1 MNYLKNYLIFILTI
15 VFFSACNLS
24 GKKSRANYQTKFVSG
39 STKNKIEI
47 VDFGGTGKPILFL
60 TGLGNSAYVF
70 ADFAPK
76 FCDKF
81 HVYVMSRRGFGG
93 SEQTTNGYSIDTL
106 SMDIL
111 AVTKAL
117 NFSKVILVGHSIAG
131 DEISKFASSYPDKVD
146 KVIYLD
152 AAFDRTNLM
161 AILGPHYPA
170 SPLPT
175 AIDSSSIE
183 RFKLYRAQNLG
194 VNLPEEEIRNISL
207 FSDDG
212 KYQKDVTPPRIQGQ
226 IISGIE
232 RPNYKDINCPALS
245 IYAIP
250 SSIYTMIPFYD
261 SLDTENKKK
270 ADTCFVKLKNYSKQQ
285 IAVFKKE
292 VKKGIVKEVK
302 EAHHCIFISNPVI
315 TENLIREF
323 LK

>member
-1 MNYLKNYLIFILTI
+1 MYYLKNYKIFIINIL
-15 VFFSACNLS
+15 FFSTCNLS
-24 GKKSRANYQTKFVSG
+24 CKKSRAHCTTKFVVG

-60 TGLGNSAYVF
+60 SGLGNSAHVF
-70 ADFAPK
+70 DNFAPK

-81 HVYVMSRRGFGG
+81 QVCAMSRRGFGG
-93 SEQTTNGYSIDTL
+93 SEQTTNGYRIDTL
-106 SMDIL
+106 SLDIL

-117 NFSKVILVGHSIAG
+117 NFRKVILVGHSIAG

-146 KVIYLD
+146 KAVYLD

-161 AILGPHYPA
+161 AIIGPYYPA
-170 SPLPT
+170 SPIPT
-175 AIDSSSIE
+175 TIDSSSIE
-183 RFKLYRAQNLG
+183 RFKVYREKNLG
-194 VNLPEEEIRNISL
+194 VNLPEAEIRSTSL

-212 KYQKDVTPPRIQGQ
+212 KYQKEVTPPQIQGQ

-232 RPNYKDINCPALS
+232 RPNYKGINCPALA

-250 SSIYTMIPFYD
+250 NSIYTMIPFYD
-261 SLDTENKKK
+261 SLDSENKKK
-270 ADTCFVKLKNYSKQQ
+270 ADTGFVKFKDYSKQQ

-302 EAHHCIFISNPVI
+302 EAHHCIFISNPVV
-315 TENLIREF
+315 TEKLIREF
-323 LK
+323 LR